1 MALPAEN
8 PFTALTI
15 VVAPAILTNAS
26 SLLCFGTANRLSRVM
41 DRARAVSAQLAGE
54 GLNEG
59 NRAMYEHQLKGL
71 EVRWNLILRA
81 MRCFYMSLGSFTAA
95 ALISLFGSMPV
106 FSVLPVGFIAIAVI
120 ALSSG
125 TVGVGGLVAGCAMM
139 MRETRLAVQSLAEET
154 QLAAQGS
161 NEEIQGWTILAWLLA
176 GRRWAWAQGTTHS
189 HPPQDRQD
197 DKN

>member
-1 MALPAEN
+1 MASPAEN

-26 SLLCFGTANRLSRVM
+26 SLLCFGTANRLARVM
-41 DRARAVSAQLAGE
+41 DRTRAVSAQLAGE

-59 NRAMYEHQLKGL
+59 NRAMYQHQLREL

-81 MRCFYMSLGSFTAA
+81 LRCFYMSLGSFAAA

-106 FSVLPVGFIAIAVI
+106 FSVLPVGFIAIALM

-125 TVGVGGLVAGCAMM
+125 H
-139 MRETRLAVQSLAEET
+139 
-154 QLAAQGS
+154 
-161 NEEIQGWTILAWLLA
+161 
-176 GRRWAWAQGTTHS
+176 GRRWRSRCRKEALAGGQHRCYIIKDGFVGGKLHS
-189 HPPQDRQD
+189 QEVSH
-197 DKN
+197 

>member
-71 EVRWNLILRA
+71 EVRWNLIHRA
-81 MRCFYMSLGSFTAA
+81 MRCFYMSLGSFAAA

-106 FSVLPVGFIAIAVI
+106 FSVLSVGFIAIALI

-125 TVGVGGLVAGCAMM
+125 TIGVGGLVAGCAMM

-154 QLAAQGS
+154 KLAAQRS
-161 NEEIQGWTILAWLLA
+161 N
-176 GRRWAWAQGTTHS
+176 
-189 HPPQDRQD
+189 HP
-197 DKN
+197 

>member
-59 NRAMYEHQLKGL
+59 NRAMYEHQMKGL

-81 MRCFYMSLGSFTAA
+81 MRCFYMSLGSFAAA

-106 FSVLPVGFIAIAVI
+106 FSVLPVGFIAIALI

-125 TVGVGGLVAGCAMM
+125 TIGVGGLVAGCAMM

-154 QLAAQGS
+154 KQAAQRG
-161 NEEIQGWTILAWLLA
+161 N
-176 GRRWAWAQGTTHS
+176 
-189 HPPQDRQD
+189 HP
-197 DKN
+197 

>member
-1 MALPAEN
+1 MASPAEN

-26 SLLCFGTANRLSRVM
+26 SLLCFGTANRLARVM
-41 DRARAVSAQLAGE
+41 DRTRAVSAQLAGE
-54 GLNEG
+54 ELNAG
-59 NRAMYEHQLKGL
+59 NRAMYEHQLRGL

-81 MRCFYMSLGSFTAA
+81 LRCFYMSLGSFAAA

-106 FSVLPVGFIAIAVI
+106 FSVLPVGFIAIALM

-154 QLAAQGS
+154 QQAAQRS
-161 NEEIQGWTILAWLLA
+161 N
-176 GRRWAWAQGTTHS
+176 
-189 HPPQDRQD
+189 HP
-197 DKN
+197 

>member
-1 MALPAEN
+1 MASPAEN

-26 SLLCFGTANRLSRVM
+26 SLLCFGTANRLARVM
-41 DRARAVSAQLAGE
+41 DRTRAVSAQLAGVRPS
-54 GLNEG
+54 EG
-59 NRAMYEHQLKGL
+59 NRAIYEHQLRGL

-81 MRCFYMSLGSFTAA
+81 LRCFYMSLGSFAA
-95 ALISLFGSMPV
+95 AVLISLFGSMPV
-106 FSVLPVGFIAIAVI
+106 FSVLPVGFIAIALM

-154 QLAAQGS
+154 QQAAQRS
-161 NEEIQGWTILAWLLA
+161 N
-176 GRRWAWAQGTTHS
+176 
-189 HPPQDRQD
+189 HP
-197 DKN
+197 

>member
-1 MALPAEN
+1 MAAPAEN

-26 SLLCFGTANRLSRVM
+26 SLLCFGTANRLARVM
-41 DRARAVSAQLAGE
+41 DRTRAVSAQLAGVRP
-54 GLNEG
+54 NEG
-59 NRAMYEHQLKGL
+59 NRAIYEHELRGL

-81 MRCFYMSLGSFTAA
+81 LRCFYMSLGSFAAA

-106 FSVLPVGFIAIAVI
+106 FSVLPVGFIAIALM

-154 QLAAQGS
+154 QQAAQRS
-161 NEEIQGWTILAWLLA
+161 N
-176 GRRWAWAQGTTHS
+176 
-189 HPPQDRQD
+189 HP
-197 DKN
+197 

>member
-15 VVAPAILTNAS
+15 VVAAAILTNAS

-81 MRCFYMSLGSFTAA
+81 MRCFYMSLGSFAAA

-106 FSVLPVGFIAIAVI
+106 FSVLPVGFIAIALI

-125 TVGVGGLVAGCAMM
+125 TIGVGGLVAGCAMM
-139 MRETRLAVQSLAEET
+139 MRETRLAVQGLAEET
-154 QLAAQGS
+154 QQAAQRS
-161 NEEIQGWTILAWLLA
+161 
-176 GRRWAWAQGTTHS
+176 S
-189 HPPQDRQD
+189 HP
-197 DKN
+197 

>member
-81 MRCFYMSLGSFTAA
+81 MRCFYMSLGSFAAA

-106 FSVLPVGFIAIAVI
+106 FSVLPVGFIAIALM

-154 QLAAQGS
+154 QQAAQRS
-161 NEEIQGWTILAWLLA
+161 N
-176 GRRWAWAQGTTHS
+176 
-189 HPPQDRQD
+189 HP
-197 DKN
+197 

>member
-1 MALPAEN
+1 MASPAEN

-26 SLLCFGTANRLSRVM
+26 SLLCFGTANRLARVM
-41 DRARAVSAQLAGE
+41 DRTRAVSAQLAGVRP
-54 GLNEG
+54 NEG
-59 NRAMYEHQLKGL
+59 NRAIYEHELRGL

-81 MRCFYMSLGSFTAA
+81 LRCFYMSLGSFAAA

-106 FSVLPVGFIAIAVI
+106 FSVLPVGFIAIALM

-154 QLAAQGS
+154 QQGAQRS
-161 NEEIQGWTILAWLLA
+161 N
-176 GRRWAWAQGTTHS
+176 
-189 HPPQDRQD
+189 HP
-197 DKN
+197 

>member
-41 DRARAVSAQLAGE
+41 DRARAVSAQLAGVRP
-54 GLNEG
+54 NEG
-59 NRAMYEHQLKGL
+59 NRAIYEHELRGL

-81 MRCFYMSLGSFTAA
+81 LRCFYMSLGSFAAA

-106 FSVLPVGFIAIAVI
+106 FSVLPVGFIAIALM

-154 QLAAQGS
+154 QQAAQRS
-161 NEEIQGWTILAWLLA
+161 N
-176 GRRWAWAQGTTHS
+176 
-189 HPPQDRQD
+189 HP
-197 DKN
+197 

>member
-1 MALPAEN
+1 MASPAEN

-26 SLLCFGTANRLSRVM
+26 SLLCFGTANRLARVM
-41 DRARAVSAQLAGE
+41 DRTRAVSAQLAGVRPS
-54 GLNEG
+54 EG
-59 NRAMYEHQLKGL
+59 NRAIYEHQLRGL

-81 MRCFYMSLGSFTAA
+81 LRCFYMSLGSFAAA

-106 FSVLPVGFIAIAVI
+106 FSVLPVGFIAIALM

-154 QLAAQGS
+154 QQAAQRS
-161 NEEIQGWTILAWLLA
+161 N
-176 GRRWAWAQGTTHS
+176 
-189 HPPQDRQD
+189 HP
-197 DKN
+197 

>member
-81 MRCFYMSLGSFTAA
+81 MRCFYMSLGSFAAA
-95 ALISLFGSMPV
+95 ALISLFGSDRK
-106 FSVLPVGFIAIAVI
+106 S
-120 ALSSG
+120 
-125 TVGVGGLVAGCAMM
+125 
-139 MRETRLAVQSLAEET
+139 TRLNS
-154 QLAAQGS
+154 
-161 NEEIQGWTILAWLLA
+161 
-176 GRRWAWAQGTTHS
+176 S
-189 HPPQDRQD
+189 HGY
-197 DKN
+197 

>member
-1 MALPAEN
+1 MASPAEN

-26 SLLCFGTANRLSRVM
+26 SLLCFGTANRLARVM
-41 DRARAVSAQLAGE
+41 DRTRSVSAQLAGE

-59 NRAMYEHQLKGL
+59 NRAMYEHQLRGL

-81 MRCFYMSLGSFTAA
+81 LRCFYMSLGSFAAA

-106 FSVLPVGFIAIAVI
+106 FSVLPVGFIAIALM
-120 ALSSG
+120 ALSPG

-154 QLAAQGS
+154 QQAAQRS
-161 NEEIQGWTILAWLLA
+161 N
-176 GRRWAWAQGTTHS
+176 
-189 HPPQDRQD
+189 HP
-197 DKN
+197 

>member
-1 MALPAEN
+1 MASPAEN

-26 SLLCFGTANRLSRVM
+26 SLLCFGTANRLARVM
-41 DRARAVSAQLAGE
+41 DRTRAVSAQLAGVRP
-54 GLNEG
+54 NEG
-59 NRAMYEHQLKGL
+59 NRAIYEHELRGL

-81 MRCFYMSLGSFTAA
+81 LRCFYMSLGSVAAA

-106 FSVLPVGFIAIAVI
+106 FSVLPVGFIAIALM

-154 QLAAQGS
+154 QQAAQRS
-161 NEEIQGWTILAWLLA
+161 N
-176 GRRWAWAQGTTHS
+176 
-189 HPPQDRQD
+189 HP
-197 DKN
+197 

>member
-1 MALPAEN
+1 MASPAEN

-26 SLLCFGTANRLSRVM
+26 SLLCFGTANRLARVM
-41 DRARAVSAQLAGE
+41 DRTRAVSAQLAGVRPS
-54 GLNEG
+54 EG
-59 NRAMYEHQLKGL
+59 NRAIYEHQLRGL

-81 MRCFYMSLGSFTAA
+81 LRCFYMSLGSFAAA

-106 FSVLPVGFIAIAVI
+106 FSVLPVGFIAIALI

-125 TVGVGGLVAGCAMM
+125 TIGVGGLVAGCAMM

-154 QLAAQGS
+154 QQAAQRS
-161 NEEIQGWTILAWLLA
+161 N
-176 GRRWAWAQGTTHS
+176 
-189 HPPQDRQD
+189 HP
-197 DKN
+197 

>member
-81 MRCFYMSLGSFTAA
+81 MRCFYMSLGSFAAA

-106 FSVLPVGFIAIAVI
+106 FSVLPVGFIAIALI

-125 TVGVGGLVAGCAMM
+125 TAGVGGLVAGCAMM
-139 MRETRLAVQSLAEET
+139 TRLAVQSLAEET
-154 QLAAQGS
+154 QQAAQRS
-161 NEEIQGWTILAWLLA
+161 N
-176 GRRWAWAQGTTHS
+176 
-189 HPPQDRQD
+189 HP
-197 DKN
+197 

>member
-1 MALPAEN
+1 MASPAEN

-26 SLLCFGTANRLSRVM
+26 SLLCFGTANRLARVM
-41 DRARAVSAQLAGE
+41 DRTRAVSAQLAGE

-81 MRCFYMSLGSFTAA
+81 MRCFYMSLGSFAAA

-106 FSVLPVGFIAIAVI
+106 FSVLPVGFIAVALM

-139 MRETRLAVQSLAEET
+139 MRETRLAVRSLVEE
-154 QLAAQGS
+154 AQ
-161 NEEIQGWTILAWLLA
+161 AVA
-176 GRRWAWAQGTTHS
+176 
-189 HPPQDRQD
+189 
-197 DKN
+197 

>member
-81 MRCFYMSLGSFTAA
+81 LRCFYMSLGSFATA
-95 ALISLFGSMPV
+95 ALISLFGAMPV
-106 FSVLPVGFIAIAVI
+106 FSVLPVGFIAIALI

-125 TVGVGGLVAGCAMM
+125 TIGVGGLVAGCAMM

-154 QLAAQGS
+154 KLAAQRS
-161 NEEIQGWTILAWLLA
+161 N
-176 GRRWAWAQGTTHS
+176 
-189 HPPQDRQD
+189 HP
-197 DKN
+197 

>member
-1 MALPAEN
+1 MASPAEN

-26 SLLCFGTANRLSRVM
+26 SLLCFGTANRLARVM
-41 DRARAVSAQLAGE
+41 DRTRAVSAQLAGVRP
-54 GLNEG
+54 NEG
-59 NRAMYEHQLKGL
+59 NRAIYEHELRGL

-81 MRCFYMSLGSFTAA
+81 LRCFYMSLGSFAAA

-106 FSVLPVGFIAIAVI
+106 FSVLPVGFIAIALM

-154 QLAAQGS
+154 QQAAQRS
-161 NEEIQGWTILAWLLA
+161 N
-176 GRRWAWAQGTTHS
+176 
-189 HPPQDRQD
+189 HP
-197 DKN
+197 

>member
-1 MALPAEN
+1 MASPAEN

-26 SLLCFGTANRLSRVM
+26 SLLCFGTANRLARVM
-41 DRARAVSAQLAGE
+41 DRTRAVLEQLAGE
-54 GLNEG
+54 GLNKG
-59 NRAMYEHQLKGL
+59 NRAMYEHQLKEL

-81 MRCFYMSLGSFTAA
+81 MRCFYMSLGSFAAA

-106 FSVLPVGFIAIAVI
+106 FSVLPVGFIAIALM

-154 QLAAQGS
+154 QQAAQRS
-161 NEEIQGWTILAWLLA
+161 N
-176 GRRWAWAQGTTHS
+176 
-189 HPPQDRQD
+189 HP
-197 DKN
+197 

>member
-1 MALPAEN
+1 MASPAEN

-26 SLLCFGTANRLSRVM
+26 SLLCFGTANRLARVM
-41 DRARAVSAQLAGE
+41 DRTRAVSAQLAGE

-59 NRAMYEHQLKGL
+59 NRAMYEHQLRGL

-81 MRCFYMSLGSFTAA
+81 LRCFYMSLGSVAAA

-106 FSVLPVGFIAIAVI
+106 FSVLPVGFIAIALM

-154 QLAAQGS
+154 QQAAQRS
-161 NEEIQGWTILAWLLA
+161 N
-176 GRRWAWAQGTTHS
+176 
-189 HPPQDRQD
+189 HP
-197 DKN
+197 

>member
-81 MRCFYMSLGSFTAA
+81 MRCFYMSLGSFAAA

-106 FSVLPVGFIAIAVI
+106 FSVLPVGFIAIALI

-125 TVGVGGLVAGCAMM
+125 TIGVGGLVAGCAMM
-139 MRETRLAVQSLAEET
+139 MRETRLALQSLAEET
-154 QLAAQGS
+154 QQAAQRS
-161 NEEIQGWTILAWLLA
+161 N
-176 GRRWAWAQGTTHS
+176 
-189 HPPQDRQD
+189 HP
-197 DKN
+197 

>member
-1 MALPAEN
+1 MASPAEN

-26 SLLCFGTANRLSRVM
+26 SLLCFGTANRLARVM
-41 DRARAVSAQLAGE
+41 DRTRAVSAQLAGE

-81 MRCFYMSLGSFTAA
+81 MRCFYMSLGSFAAA

-106 FSVLPVGFIAIAVI
+106 FSVLPVGFIAVALM

-139 MRETRLAVQSLAEET
+139 MRETRFAVQSLAEET
-154 QLAAQGS
+154 QQGAQRS
-161 NEEIQGWTILAWLLA
+161 N
-176 GRRWAWAQGTTHS
+176 
-189 HPPQDRQD
+189 HP
-197 DKN
+197 